1 MDRKGVLLGIS
12 LWSIARA
19 VHNPAVT
26 TPLRHLRRR
35 YGPAMDAAP
44 APHSRASLSL
54 DDLAGLY
61 RHDRRRHDDGRPWVL
76 LNMIVSVDGAIAID
90 DLSGGLGGPGDH
102 AVFST
107 LRGLADVVLVAA
119 GTARAEQYRP
129 AQPDEATRMARRA
142 RGQSDAAA
150 IAVVTRSLD
159 LDLDSELFV
168 DGFSTTVVTTIDA
181 DPNRLAPVRERAAV
195 VTAGEGDVDLAAA
208 ITTLADRHGPVV
220 LAEGGP
226 RLNGAL
232 MEADVVDELCIT
244 ISALVVGGDGGRMTA
259 GGHHDPRRYTLE
271 RAIVHDDLL
280 FTRYLRRR

>member
-1 MDRKGVLLGIS
+1 MDRKGVILGIS
-12 LWSIARA
+12 LWSTGLA
-19 VHNPAVT
+19 VHNLAT
-26 TPLRHLRRR
+26 AARRRHFRRR
-35 YGPAMDAAP
+35 YGPVMAAP
-44 APHSRASLSL
+44 EPISL
-54 DDLAGLY
+54 DDLTALY
-61 RHDRRRHDDGRPWVL
+61 RSDRRSHHDGRPWVM

-102 AVFST
+102 GVFST
-107 LRGLADVVLVAA
+107 LRGLADLVLVAA

-129 AQPDEATRMARRA
+129 ARPDDATRDARRS

-168 DGFSTTVVTTIDA
+168 EGVGTTVVTTDDA
-181 DPNRLAPVRERAAV
+181 DPDALASVAERSAV
-195 VTAGEGDVDLAAA
+195 VTAGNGDVDLAAA
-208 ITTLADRHGPVV
+208 IATLADRHGPVV

-244 ISALVVGGDGGRMTA
+244 VSALVVGGDGGRMTA
-259 GGHHDPRRYTLE
+259 GGHHDPRRYSLE
-271 RAIVHDDLL
+271 RAVVYDDLL

>member
-1 MDRKGVLLGIS
+1 M
-12 LWSIARA
+12 
-19 VHNPAVT
+19 
-26 TPLRHLRRR
+26 
-35 YGPAMDAAP
+35 AA
-44 APHSRASLSL
+44 AAHISL
-54 DDLAGLY
+54 DDLTAIY
-61 RHDRRRHDDGRPWVL
+61 RSDRRHHDDGRPWVM
-76 LNMIVSVDGAIAID
+76 LNMIASVDGAIAVD
-90 DLSGGLGGPGDH
+90 GLSGGLGGPGDH

-119 GTARAEQYRP
+119 GTARAERYRP
-129 AQPDEATRMARRA
+129 ARPDEETRAARRA

-168 DGFSTTVVTTIDA
+168 EGVGTTVVTTADA
-181 DPNRLAPVRERAAV
+181 DAGALRAVAERAAV
-195 VTAGEGDVDLAAA
+195 VTAGQRHVDLADAIAA
-208 ITTLADRHGPVV
+208 LADRHGPLV

-244 ISALVVGGDGGRMTA
+244 VSAMVLGGDGGRMTA
-259 GGHHDPRRYTLE
+259 GGHHDPRRYSLE
-271 RAIVHDDLL
+271 RAVAHDDLL

>member
-1 MDRKGVLLGIS
+1 MLS
-12 LWSIARA
+12 T
-19 VHNPAVT
+19 NPGAA
-26 TPLRHLRRR
+26 TPRRHLGRR
-35 YGPAMDAAP
+35 YGPVMATAGP
-44 APHSRASLSL
+44 ISL
-54 DDLAGLY
+54 DDLTAVY
-61 RHDRRRHDDGRPWVL
+61 RNDRRRHDDGRPWVM

-90 DLSGGLGGPGDH
+90 GLSGALGGPADH

-129 AQPDEATRMARRA
+129 ARPDDATRAARRA

-168 DGFSTTVVTTIDA
+168 DGVGTTVVTTADA
-181 DPNRLAPVRERAAV
+181 DPDTLRSVAERATV
-195 VTAGEGDVDLAAA
+195 VTAGDGDVDLTEAVAA
-208 ITTLADRHGPVV
+208 LGEHHGPLV

-232 MEADVVDELCIT
+232 MAADVVDELCIT
-244 ISALVVGGDGGRMTA
+244 VSAMVVGGDGGRMTA
-259 GGHHDPRRYTLE
+259 GGHHDPRRYSLD
-271 RAIVHDDLL
+271 RAVAYDDLL

>member
-1 MDRKGVLLGIS
+1 M
-12 LWSIARA
+12 
-19 VHNPAVT
+19 
-26 TPLRHLRRR
+26 
-35 YGPAMDAAP
+35 AAE
-44 APHSRASLSL
+44 APVSL
-54 DDLAGLY
+54 DELTAIY
-61 RHDRRRHDDGRPWVL
+61 RSDRRRHDDGRPWVM

-119 GTARAEQYRP
+119 GTARAERYRP
-129 AQPDEATRMARRA
+129 ARPDEATRDARRA

-168 DGFSTTVVTTIDA
+168 DGVGTTVVTTTDA
-181 DPNRLAPVRERAAV
+181 DPDGLTSVAERAAV
-195 VTAGEGDVDLAAA
+195 VSTGAGDVDLAAA
-208 ITTLADRHGPVV
+208 IATLADRHGPVI

-232 MEADVVDELCIT
+232 MEADLVDELCIT
-244 ISALVVGGDGGRMTA
+244 VSALMVGGTGGRMTS
-259 GGHHDPRRYTLE
+259 GGNHDPRRYSLD
-271 RAIVHDDLL
+271 RAIAHDDLL
-280 FTRYLRRR
+280 FTRYLRKR

>member
-1 MDRKGVLLGIS
+1 MADPVPS
-12 LWSIARA
+12 S
-19 VHNPAVT
+19 P
-26 TPLRHLRRR
+26 
-35 YGPAMDAAP
+35 
-44 APHSRASLSL
+44 
-54 DDLAGLY
+54 DDLTAIY
-61 RHDRRRHDDGRPWVL
+61 RSDRRHHDDGRPWVL
-76 LNMIVSVDGAIAID
+76 LNMIVSVDGAIAVD
-90 DLSGGLGGPGDH
+90 GLSGGLGGPGDH
-102 AVFST
+102 AVFTT

-129 AQPDEATRMARRA
+129 ARSDEATREARRA

-168 DGFSTTVVTTIDA
+168 DGVGTTVVTTLDA
-181 DPNRLAPVRERAAV
+181 DPDTLRSVAERAVV
-195 VTAGEGDVDLAAA
+195 VTAGEGDVDLATA
-208 ITTLADRHGPVV
+208 IATLADRHGPLV

-244 ISALVVGGDGGRMTA
+244 VSAMVVGGDGGRMTA
-259 GGHHDPRRYTLE
+259 GGHHDPRRYALE
-271 RAIVHDDLL
+271 RAIVHEDLL